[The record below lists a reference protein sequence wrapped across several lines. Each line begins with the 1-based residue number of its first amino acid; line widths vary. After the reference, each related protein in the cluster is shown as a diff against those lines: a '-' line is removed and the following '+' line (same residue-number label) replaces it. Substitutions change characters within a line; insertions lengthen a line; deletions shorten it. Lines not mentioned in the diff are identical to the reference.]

1 MKKRQLFTR
10 GKIKNWKRNQI
21 LIYMSVNTIMFVNK
35 HNQVNGED

>member
-10 GKIKNWKRNQI
+10 GKTKNWKRNQI
-21 LIYMSVNTIMFVNK
+21 LIYRSVNTIMFVNK